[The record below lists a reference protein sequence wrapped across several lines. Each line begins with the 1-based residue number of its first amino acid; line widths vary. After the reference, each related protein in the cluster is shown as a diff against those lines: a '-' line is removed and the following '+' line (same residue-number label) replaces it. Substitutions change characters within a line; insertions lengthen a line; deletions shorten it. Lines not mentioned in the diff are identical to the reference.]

1 MSTQDMIAAR
11 PDSALSDTVRRLW
24 KLGFPY
30 LFLLPAAF
38 FLVAFM
44 AYPLVDAILL
54 SLKRWNG
61 ATPAT
66 WVGLRNYRLLLHD
79 EIFWLSLKHTLYFT
93 GAVVVLQTTI
103 PLLVANL
110 VNSGIRGG
118 SVFRAIY
125 FMPVIISLAITGLLW
140 SMILEPNFGMLN
152 EMLRNLGLKQ
162 WTRLWLADRELVI
175 PSIIFISV
183 WQSLGF
189 YLVIFFAAL
198 QSVPEDLYEAASID
212 GANAW
217 HRFRHVTVPML
228 RGTIIVVIV
237 LNTINGIKVFDQVWV
252 MTAGGPNHASETL
265 GTYLY
270 RIAFGAMGSSNPR
283 LGYATAIAIVILLA
297 SFVFSIVQIRVGQIR
312 EVEL

>member
-1 MSTQDMIAAR
+1 M
-11 PDSALSDTVRRLW
+11 
-24 KLGFPY
+24 
-30 LFLLPAAF
+30 
-38 FLVAFM
+38 
-44 AYPLVDAILL
+44 VDAILL
-54 SLKRWNG
+54 SLKRWDG
-61 ATPAT
+61 VTPAT
-66 WVGLRNYRLLLHD
+66 WVGLRNYRLLMHD
-79 EIFWLSLKHTLYFT
+79 DIFRQSLKHTIYFT
-93 GAVVVLQTTI
+93 GAIVVLQTTI

-118 SVFRAIY
+118 SVFRAIF

-152 EMLRNLGLKQ
+152 EMLRDLGLKE
-162 WTRLWLADRELVI
+162 WTRLWLADRQLVL

-198 QSVPEDLYEAASID
+198 QNVPEDLYEAASID

-217 HRFRHVTVPML
+217 HRFRHVTIPML

-237 LNTINGIKVFDQVWV
+237 LNTTNGIRVFDQVWV

-270 RIAFGAMGSSNPR
+270 RIAFGAMGSSNPQ
-283 LGYATAIAIVILLA
+283 LGYATAIAIIILLA
-297 SFVFSIVQIRVGQIR
+297 SFVFSVIQIQVGQIR